1 MNLLSLLLIFI
12 GGIVLT
18 VGDLVMK
25 KWVGNSSP
33 FLYGLGLAIYLIG
46 MVFLSQSFK
55 FKNIAVASLML
66 VLFNIVT
73 LLIVSWFFYQE
84 KLSLLQMIGIAFGL
98 ISIVILELK

>member
-33 FLYGLGLAIYLIG
+33 FLYGLGLTIYLIG

-73 LLIVSWFFYQE
+73 LLVVSWFFYQE